1 VLHAAVL
8 VIVVSIGLL
17 AIRVARQSGA
27 PSRSLSATVLRA
39 GALIGLVRLSLFWGG
54 LALYTGDADWR
65 QVAGYALLTLNAV
78 VELAVAASL
87 SHGRPGPPLM
97 VAGLILVTS
106 LVLGCA
112 WGLLRFRR
120 PFGGAA

>member
-1 VLHAAVL
+1 VLYAAVV
-8 VIVVSIGLL
+8 VIVVAIGLL
-17 AIRVARQSGA
+17 AIQVTRQSGA
-27 PSRSLSATVLRA
+27 PPRSLSATVLRA

-54 LALYTGDADWR
+54 LALYTGHADWR

-87 SHGRPGPPLM
+87 SHGRPGPSLL
-97 VAGLILVTS
+97 VAGLIVVTS

-120 PFGGAA
+120 PFG

>member
-1 VLHAAVL
+1 VLSATVF
-8 VIVVSIGLL
+8 VIVVGIGLL
-17 AIRVARQSGA
+17 AIQVTRQSGA

-54 LALYTGDADWR
+54 LALYTGHADWG

-87 SHGRPGPPLM
+87 SHGRPGPPLL

-106 LVLGCA
+106 LALGFA